1 MQKVQ
6 FLPLMGLLLLVD
18 LCSKNLQMKRKKFL
32 LTTVTALPALAFA
45 HLADF
50 PTQTKT
56 PFVVKAGKSRF
67 GEPMKYRG
75 VHPNDVIISKK
86 DTNNALSLFA
96 FTGYAKVGPSL
107 HMHLHQDEFFN
118 VVEGSYRFVVGD
130 QTMQLSAGDTIFLP
144 RNIPHSWLQ
153 LTDQGKLLYAVQPAG
168 TLEEF
173 FSELNDLKK
182 PPTEDEIKKIHKK
195 HGMKLL
201 GPGLTL

>member
-1 MQKVQ
+1 
-6 FLPLMGLLLLVD
+6 
-18 LCSKNLQMKRKKFL
+18 MKRKQFL
-32 LTTVTALPALAFA
+32 LTTITALPALAFA
-45 HLADF
+45 RMAPF
-50 PTQTKT
+50 TTNTKT
-56 PFVVKAGKSRF
+56 PFVVRAGKSRF

-107 HMHLHQDEFFN
+107 HMHLRQDEFFN

-130 QTMQLSAGDTIFLP
+130 ETMELSAGDTIFLP
-144 RNIPHSWLQ
+144 RNIPHTWLQ
-153 LTDQGKLLYAVQPAG
+153 LTDNGKLLYAVQPAG

-173 FSELNDLKK
+173 FTELNNLKK
-182 PPTEDEIKKIHKK
+182 PPTKEEIEQIHTK
-195 HGMKLL
+195 HGMKHI